1 MLFNYRR
8 ADTPPLHFC
17 SDISTGYMKTAL
29 AIDIDNTLTPPR
41 QPITREMVEVLCRL
55 RVPFY
60 VAAGSH
66 IALLKKQFFIPLY
79 DFGFRK
85 QFDAFVSNGAVRY
98 HCDYSSEMSIRMV
111 SEFNIRNYLGE
122 DRYTFLLKVLNKT
135 LNMKEFSLPD
145 SLTIRDNR
153 IVDRVSMI
161 NLCPIGRMEQEAPDA
176 RRNRENFV
184 DFDKNNKYRERIL
197 EHLYKELSSLV
208 REKRLHITLGGQT
221 SFDIGITGEDK
232 TKPVRMLL
240 EEGFQRVVFIGD
252 ALFEGGNDA
261 AINEY
266 IRTWPLNSVCP
277 VEAVQV
283 NSWLETMDILKR
295 EYLH

>member
-1 MLFNYRR
+1 
-8 ADTPPLHFC
+8 
-17 SDISTGYMKTAL
+17 MKTAL

-41 QPITREMVEVLCRL
+41 QPITREMVEVLSCL

-66 IALLKKQFFIPLY
+66 IALLQEQFFRPLY

-98 HCDYSSEMSIRMV
+98 HCDYSVEMSIRMI

-122 DRYTFLLKVLNKT
+122 ENYSFLLKVLNET
-135 LNMKEFSLPD
+135 LNMEQFRLPG

-161 NLCPIGRMEQEAPDA
+161 NLCPVGRMEQEGPDA

-184 DFDKNNKYRERIL
+184 NFDKTYKYREKVL
-197 EHLYKELSSLV
+197 EHLYKELSPLV
-208 REKRLHITLGGQT
+208 HAKQLHITFGGQT
-221 SFDIGITGEDK
+221 SFDIGIIGEDK

-266 IRTWPLNSVCP
+266 IKTWPLKSACP

-283 NSWLETMDILKR
+283 SSWLETMDILKS
-295 EYLH
+295 EFLN